1 MNKMVYLLYDVNN
14 KIITSDRINS
24 VLLTRANEKF
34 GDYINILRC
43 HEDDIILSISPSGS
57 YFVSHVS
64 DINSYIFNRNLN
76 SLGEL
81 STFVIIGQDELK
93 SSIIIGTSSGR
104 IVRILV
110 SAVLERGWNFPVR
123 LIRVSGAKI
132 IDAHLDN
139 GGCNY
144 LFISRNG
151 RILKSSP
158 TICATLKLRSTVGA
172 QAFDLKEGDE
182 IVSFFLVPENES
194 KEDRIILLDEN
205 GNGKGLFLNSI
216 KTRRKLIRAGNKVF
230 HNKEYSGVKLIGG
243 CYTNDANDLIVIV
256 LKDICYYIYSK
267 YFLNYGKRAFG
278 KKIIVSE
285 SLKTIKRMFKG

>member
-57 YFVSHVS
+57 YFLSHVS

-205 GNGKGLFLNSI
+205 GNGKGLF
-216 KTRRKLIRAGNKVF
+216 
-230 HNKEYSGVKLIGG
+230 
-243 CYTNDANDLIVIV
+243 
-256 LKDICYYIYSK
+256 
-267 YFLNYGKRAFG
+267 
-278 KKIIVSE
+278 
-285 SLKTIKRMFKG
+285 